1 MVSESVARSG
11 GPMEDFNASA
21 HSCCDPRARNA
32 SYGSSRASE
41 QITKVFDCK
50 HLAIVLNA

>member
-1 MVSESVARSG
+1 VSESVARSG

-32 SYGSSRASE
+32 SYGSSRASA